1 MGGTTQEANKTTNT
15 NQNTSGSTS
24 ANTSGTQRAN
34 TSSSQ
39 FQTQALAPWAGTA
52 DLLGS
57 ILGKLGGIPTGLTA
71 AEDAA
76 LRSLSGVAA
85 AGNPYAPAIGGV
97 ATELLGGG
105 PDRSAYFTD
114 AYRQYSQALQ
124 PFASGAYVDPPAN
137 PFYATVADTIGTD
150 VENRLKAM
158 YAGSGRDPSGAGN
171 YGYNLARGIA
181 EGTAPVFQNQYN
193 LERGR
198 QLDAITGVYGAGNT
212 TGGLLSSLD
221 QARLANKQAG
231 IGAADAA
238 LNAQMWGPTQMMAI
252 EAQRRGIPLQALAAQ
267 YGMVLPAAQA
277 FGTQTGSGATAGSS
291 AGRNATSSAG
301 TSTSQTAGTD
311 TSQTTQSTPFNPL
324 SLLPLAFAPL
334 TGGTSLAGLGASALG
349 GGLFSSLS
357 NGFLGGGNWL
367 TGKK

>member
-1 MGGTTQEANKTTNT
+1 MGGTTQQTSKTTNT

-24 ANTSGTQRAN
+24 ANTSGTQRAS

-39 FQTQALAPWAGTA
+39 VQTRALAPWAGTE

-57 ILGKLGGIPTGLTA
+57 ILGRLGDIPTGLTA

-76 LRSLSGVAA
+76 LRSLSGLAA
-85 AGNPYAPAIGGV
+85 AGNPYAGAIGG
-97 ATELLGGG
+97 AASELLGGG
-105 PDRSAYFTD
+105 PDRTPMIND
-114 AYRQYSQALQ
+114 AYQQYQRALQ
-124 PFASGAYVDPPAN
+124 PFASGAHVDPSAN
-137 PFYATVADTIGTD
+137 PFYSTVADTIGTD
-150 VENRLKAM
+150 VENRLKGM
-158 YAGSGRDPSGAGN
+158 YAGSGRDPAGAGN

-198 QLDAITGVYGAGNT
+198 QLDAITGMYGAGNT

-221 QARLANKQAG
+221 RARLANMQAG

-238 LNAQMWGPTQMMAI
+238 LNAQMWGPTQMLAV

-277 FGTQTGSGATAGSS
+277 FGTQTGSGTS
-291 AGRNATSSAG
+291 AGASSGQSASSSAG
-301 TSTSQTAGTD
+301 TSTSRSVGSD

-324 SLLPLAFAPL
+324 SLLPYAFTAMPA
-334 TGGTSLAGLGASALG
+334 TSLAGMGASALG
-349 GGLFSSLS
+349 GGLFSLLS
-357 NGFLGGGNWL
+357 NGFMGPGSFRP
-367 TGKK
+367 